1 MDSFKRCCCLWELLL
16 HGFGLVGWSSS
27 NEVQC
32 LEYFELRS
40 GNNIASERCM
50 EQWGWVKGRGRSGIW
65 IDEVWLNKMFFKIR
79 KCCEQVEV
87 HRGAEARKQRFGQG
101 IVCRMFAALCWS
113 VVAGH
118 KVSSRENAEYLKL
131 PRCSRE
137 RYTKS
142 QKLKTEKFM

>member
-50 EQWGWVKGRGRSGIW
+50 EQ
-65 IDEVWLNKMFFKIR
+65 
-79 KCCEQVEV
+79 
-87 HRGAEARKQRFGQG
+87 
-101 IVCRMFAALCWS
+101 
-113 VVAGH
+113 
-118 KVSSRENAEYLKL
+118 
-131 PRCSRE
+131 
-137 RYTKS
+137 
-142 QKLKTEKFM
+142 

>member
-1 MDSFKRCCCLWELLL
+1 
-16 HGFGLVGWSSS
+16 
-27 NEVQC
+27 
-32 LEYFELRS
+32 
-40 GNNIASERCM
+40 
-50 EQWGWVKGRGRSGIW
+50 
-65 IDEVWLNKMFFKIR
+65 MFFKIR

-113 VVAGH
+113 VVAVH

-142 QKLKTEKFM
+142 QKLITEKFM